1 MREFQSLTLR
11 ETAERLKEPKNT
23 LITCHVKPDGDCLGS
38 AFALKAIL
46 RELGS
51 RAWVVC
57 AEECPH
63 RLSFIL
69 DGEQTSVLC
78 TSIPAD
84 FSAERIVAVDTASPG
99 QAGALFDLFG
109 DRYDLSIDHHGKGT
123 PFSDHCILPN
133 ASATG
138 EILFTL
144 SRMLLEDG
152 SLREIPKDADRAI
165 YTSISSDTGCFKY
178 NNTTPEAH
186 HAAAELIRRGV
197 PTAEI
202 NGRLFSSV
210 PYLQMQ
216 TEYEGFRR
224 LRFFEEGRI
233 AVIPFPY
240 EAKTELGIRD
250 EHTETLIDVA
260 RVVEGV
266 EIAFVVKQPNPEPI
280 FRVSMRSSID
290 FDVSEICAVFGGG
303 GHTRAAGATVKTAA
317 SVDETVELVLAE
329 IRKRL

>member
-1 MREFQSLTLR
+1 MTNPTHLSFEELC
-11 ETAERLKEPKNT
+11 ERLEIPQST
-23 LITCHVKPDGDCLGS
+23 LILFHRNPDADAVGS
-38 AFALKAIL
+38 AFALKSVL
-46 RELGS
+46 QNLGS
-51 RAWVVC
+51 HAWCVC
-57 AEECPH
+57 ANEVPA
-63 RLSFIL
+63 RLLFL
-69 DGEQTSVLC
+69 TDGEQESVLPEY
-78 TSIPAD
+78 IPDD
-84 FSAERIVAVDTASPG
+84 FEIERIISVDTASPSQMG
-99 QAGALFDLFG
+99 ELWELYGESIDLM
-109 DRYDLSIDHHGKGT
+109 IDHH
-123 PFSDHCILPN
+123 
-133 ASATG
+133 ASGEPYADAYIRPDAAATG
-138 EILFTL
+138 EILFAL

-152 SLREIPKDADRAI
+152 CLREIPEDADRAI

-224 LRFFEEGRI
+224 LRFFEKGRI

-266 EIAFVVKQPNPEPI
+266 EIAFVVK
-280 FRVSMRSSID
+280 
-290 FDVSEICAVFGGG
+290 
-303 GHTRAAGATVKTAA
+303 
-317 SVDETVELVLAE
+317 
-329 IRKRL
+329 